1 MGGEKRKREGEREGW
16 REEFDG
22 GRDRGRET
30 GVMTV
35 ACISP
40 WTDSVAALLPT
51 PRYME
56 VDHTSR
62 SRIARHIKRH
72 RPPVCNLDFHLL
84 SRLAAFRQSD
94 CHLFDWRCRRCCGG
108 GKFCWVVR
116 LGSTLI
122 GMVN

>member
-1 MGGEKRKREGEREGW
+1 MDGRGEEEEGGRKRGVEGW

-62 SRIARHIKRH
+62 SRIARHIKCH
-72 RPPVCNLDFHLL
+72 RPPV
-84 SRLAAFRQSD
+84 
-94 CHLFDWRCRRCCGG
+94 
-108 GKFCWVVR
+108 
-116 LGSTLI
+116 
-122 GMVN
+122 